1 MTIAIDPNPK
11 QLEFFRARERFVA
24 YGGARGGG
32 KSWAIRQKARLLAL
46 RWPGIRIL
54 ILRRSFPELQENHI
68 LPLLSDL
75 RGIARYRASEKAFVF
90 PGGSRIKFGYCD
102 RERDVDQYQGQEY
115 DVIFLDEATQF
126 TEYQYITLTPCIRGA
141 NDFPK
146 RMYLTCN
153 PGGVGHMWVKRLFVD
168 RAFRGDEDPAD
179 YRFIPAR
186 ATDNPVL
193 AQRDPGYLKM
203 LDNLPDG
210 LREAWRDGSWEVF
223 AGQYFPEFTR
233 QTHVVRPI
241 ALPPEW
247 PRYRAFDYGLDML
260 ACYWFA
266 IDLEG
271 RVWVYRELRESGLIV
286 SQAAR
291 AILDMTPPGEHIQ
304 YTIAPPDMWSTQKD
318 TGRTMAEL
326 FAQHGVPLVRA
337 SSQRIQ
343 GWMVL
348 KEYLRCREDGRPG
361 MLFFDT
367 CPGIIRDLP
376 ALQHDEKKI
385 NDCAVTPHEI
395 THGPDA
401 IRYFCLYR
409 ALGAQAAPEETERD
423 EDAGQDY
430 DEFMTGGDAPGGYLD
445 YGGW

>member
-1 MTIAIDPNPK
+1 MTISIAPNSK
-11 QLEFFRARERFVA
+11 QMEFFRARERFVA

-46 RWPGIRIL
+46 RWSGIRIL

-75 RGIARYRASEKAFVF
+75 RGIARYRASEKAFLF
-90 PGGSRIKFGYCD
+90 PNGSRIKFGYCD

-203 LDNLPDG
+203 LDNLPPG
-210 LREAWRDGSWEVF
+210 LREAWRDGAWDVF

-233 QTHVVRPI
+233 QTHVVSPFPI
-241 ALPPEW
+241 PAQW

-266 IDLEG
+266 IDFDS
-271 RVWVYRELRESGLIV
+271 RVWVYREFRQPGLIV
-286 SQAAR
+286 SEAAQAMLR
-291 AILDMTPPGEHIQ
+291 LTPPEEQIQ

-318 TGRTMAEL
+318 TGRTMADL
-326 FAQHGVPLVRA
+326 FAANGVGLVRG
-337 SSQRIQ
+337 SNQRVQ

-348 KEYLRCREDGRPG
+348 KEYLKCRADGRPG
-361 MLFFDT
+361 LLVTRD

-376 ALQHDEKKI
+376 ALQHDEKKV
-385 NDCAVTPHEI
+385 NDCAVTPHDI

-401 IRYFCLYR
+401 LRYFALYR
-409 ALGAQAAPEETERD
+409 ALEARVEPQKEAQD
-423 EDAGQDY
+423 EDAGQEYDDY
-430 DEFMTGGDAPGGYLD
+430 MTGGDLLGGYLS

>member
-46 RWPGIRIL
+46 RWSGIRIL

-75 RGIARYRASEKAFVF
+75 RGLAQYRASEKAFLF

-203 LDNLPDG
+203 LDNLPPG

-233 QTHVVRPI
+233 ESHVVRPFS
-241 ALPPEW
+241 LPPEW

-266 IDLEG
+266 IGPEG
-271 RVWVYRELRESGLIV
+271 RVWVYRELRAPGLIV
-286 SQAAR
+286 SQAAQ
-291 AILDMTPPGEHIQ
+291 AMLDMTPPEEHIQ

-361 MLFFDT
+361 MLFFDS
-367 CPGIIRDLP
+367 CPGILRDLP
-376 ALQHDEKKI
+376 ALQHDEKKV
-385 NDCAVTPHEI
+385 NDCAVVPHDI

-401 IRYFCLYR
+401 LRYFCLYR

-430 DEFMTGGDAPGGYLD
+430 DDFMTGGDLLGGYLS

>member
-1 MTIAIDPNPK
+1 MTLTIAPNAK

-46 RWPGIRIL
+46 RWPGIRML
-54 ILRRSFPELQENHI
+54 LLRRSYPELQENHI

-75 RGIARYRASEKAFVF
+75 RGLARYRASEKAFLF
-90 PGGSRIKFGYCD
+90 PNGSRIKFGYCD

-186 ATDNPVL
+186 ATDNPIL

-203 LDNLPDG
+203 LDNLPPG
-210 LREAWRDGSWEVF
+210 LREAWRDGSWDVF

-233 QTHVVRPI
+233 QTQVVPTFSI
-241 ALPPEW
+241 PAQW
-247 PRYRAFDYGLDML
+247 PRYRAFDYGLDMF

-266 IDLEG
+266 IDFDS
-271 RVWVYRELRESGLIV
+271 RVWVYREFRQPGMIV
-286 SQAAR
+286 SEAAQAMLR
-291 AILDMTPPGEHIQ
+291 LTPPEEQIQ

-318 TGRTMAEL
+318 TGRTMADI
-326 FAQHGVPLVRA
+326 FAANGVGLVRG
-337 SSQRIQ
+337 SNQRVQ

-348 KEYLRCREDGRPG
+348 KEYLKCRADGRPG
-361 MLFFDT
+361 LLITRD

-376 ALQHDEKKI
+376 ALQHDEKKV
-385 NDCAVTPHEI
+385 NDCAVTPHDI

-401 IRYFCLYR
+401 LRYFALYR
-409 ALGAQAAPEETERD
+409 ALEARIEPQNEALD
-423 EDAGQDY
+423 EDAGQEYDDY
-430 DEFMTGGDAPGGYLD
+430 MTGGDLLGGYLS

>member
-1 MTIAIDPNPK
+1 MTLTIAPNAK

-75 RGIARYRASEKAFVF
+75 RGIARYRASEKAFLF
-90 PGGSRIKFGYCD
+90 PNGSRIRFGYCD
-102 RERDVDQYQGQEY
+102 KERDVDQYQGQEY

-146 RMYLTCN
+146 RFYLTCN

-203 LDNLPDG
+203 LDNLPPG
-210 LREAWRDGSWEVF
+210 LREAWRDGSWDVF

-233 QTHVVRPI
+233 QTHVVSPFPI
-241 ALPPEW
+241 PAQW
-247 PRYRAFDYGLDML
+247 PRYRAFDYGLDMF

-266 IDLEG
+266 IDFDS
-271 RVWVYRELRESGLIV
+271 RVWVYREFRQPGLIV
-286 SQAAR
+286 SEAAKAMLR
-291 AILDMTPPGEHIQ
+291 LTPPEEQIQ

-318 TGRTMAEL
+318 TGRTMAEI
-326 FAQHGVPLVRA
+326 FSSHGVGLVRG
-337 SSQRIQ
+337 SNQRVQ

-348 KEYLRCREDGRPG
+348 KEYLKCRADGRPG
-361 MLFFDT
+361 LLITQD
-367 CPGIIRDLP
+367 CPGIIRDLS
-376 ALQHDEKKI
+376 AIQHDEKKV
-385 NDCAVTPHEI
+385 NDCAVTPHDI

-401 IRYFCLYR
+401 LRYFALYR
-409 ALGAQAAPEETERD
+409 ALEARVETQKEPLD
-423 EDAGQDY
+423 EDAGQEYDDY
-430 DEFMTGGDAPGGYLD
+430 MTGGDLLVGYLS

>member
-348 KEYLRCREDGRPG
+348 KEYLRRREDGRPG